1 MPGEFKKIKK
11 KHEKGFV
18 SSIVAIIPARMASS
32 RFPGKPLK
40 PILGLSMIE
49 HVRRRVSLCD
59 FLEDV
64 FVATCDREIAGEVER
79 FGGKVVMTSDRHE
92 SCVDRVAEAAKNI
105 DAEIIINVQG
115 DMPLV
120 QPAALK
126 QLITPLLE
134 NDTLMFTDMMRIIED
149 SSEINNSN
157 VVKVVFDT
165 LQNALYYSR
174 EPIPSPKKVS
184 IRSSVTSYKQ
194 LGINAFRKES
204 LMAFTGLPR
213 TSLEKIESVDML
225 RLLENRLTVR
235 MVAASFPSTGVD
247 TIEDLK
253 RAEDF
258 MRKDS
263 LCLSYT
269 DKYKERK

>member
-1 MPGEFKKIKK
+1 MPGEFKKVKRK
-11 KHEKGFV
+11 NEKGFV

-49 HVRRRVSLCD
+49 HVRRRVSLCG
-59 FLEDV
+59 FLDDV

-79 FGGKVVMTSDRHE
+79 FGGKVIMTSDRHE
-92 SCVDRVAEAAKNI
+92 SCVDRVAEAAQGLNAK
-105 DAEIIINVQG
+105 IIVNVQG

-120 QPAALK
+120 HPEALES
-126 QLITPLLE
+126 LMAPLLKE
-134 NDTLMFTDMMRIIED
+134 DVLMFTDMMRIIED

-174 EPIPSPKKVS
+174 EPIPSSQKIS
-184 IRSSVTSYKQ
+184 MRSSVASYKQ
-194 LGINAFRKES
+194 LGINAFRKKS
-204 LMAFTGLPR
+204 LMSFANLPR
-213 TSLEKIESVDML
+213 TPLEKIESVDML
-225 RLLENRLTVR
+225 RLLENRLIVR
-235 MVAASFPSTGVD
+235 MVATSFPSAGVD
-247 TIEDLK
+247 TLEDLK

-263 LCLSYT
+263 LRLSYVS
-269 DKYKERK
+269 KER